1 MIYKTYILEKRN
13 LSSHIHT
20 MCMIQAKESIEY
32 KIVIAHCKKPTAQNG
47 TFGFDR
53 HTSQRFEKPKEPFFS
68 NSRQKTAE
76 KLTTFKKLFYFCQKL
91 TSQMKET
98 FGEYIKRLRTE
109 NELTLTQLAAKLDLD
124 SANLSKIE
132 NNKREFDEKRLELL
146 ARVFNLDLA
155 KLRTEFFSDI
165 IAKKIY
171 ENNCDSETL
180 ILAEQKVE
188 YLKSKHLTTI

>member
-1 MIYKTYILEKRN
+1 M
-13 LSSHIHT
+13 
-20 MCMIQAKESIEY
+20 
-32 KIVIAHCKKPTAQNG
+32 
-47 TFGFDR
+47 
-53 HTSQRFEKPKEPFFS
+53 
-68 NSRQKTAE
+68 
-76 KLTTFKKLFYFCQKL
+76 

-132 NNKREFDEKRLELL
+132 NNKREFDEKRLDLL
-146 ARVFNLDLA
+146 ANVFNLDIA
-155 KLRTEFFSDI
+155 QLRTEFFSDI

-171 ENNCDSETL
+171 ENNCDSKTL

-188 YLKSKHLTTI
+188 YLKSKNLIKI

>member
-1 MIYKTYILEKRN
+1 
-13 LSSHIHT
+13 
-20 MCMIQAKESIEY
+20 
-32 KIVIAHCKKPTAQNG
+32 
-47 TFGFDR
+47 
-53 HTSQRFEKPKEPFFS
+53 
-68 NSRQKTAE
+68 
-76 KLTTFKKLFYFCQKL
+76 
-91 TSQMKET
+91 MKET

-109 NELTLTQLAAKLDLD
+109 SEFTLTQLAAQLNLD

-146 ARVFNLDLA
+146 ANVFCLDLA

-171 ENNCDSETL
+171 NNNCNNETL

-188 YLKSKHLTTI
+188 YLKSKNLTTI

>member
-1 MIYKTYILEKRN
+1 M
-13 LSSHIHT
+13 
-20 MCMIQAKESIEY
+20 
-32 KIVIAHCKKPTAQNG
+32 
-47 TFGFDR
+47 
-53 HTSQRFEKPKEPFFS
+53 
-68 NSRQKTAE
+68 
-76 KLTTFKKLFYFCQKL
+76 

-146 ARVFNLDLA
+146 ANVFSIDLA
-155 KLRTEFFSDI
+155 QLRTEFFSDI
-165 IAKKIY
+165 IAKKLY
-171 ENNCDSETL
+171 EKNCDSETL

-188 YLKSKHLTTI
+188 YLKSKNLTTI

>member
-1 MIYKTYILEKRN
+1 
-13 LSSHIHT
+13 
-20 MCMIQAKESIEY
+20 
-32 KIVIAHCKKPTAQNG
+32 
-47 TFGFDR
+47 
-53 HTSQRFEKPKEPFFS
+53 
-68 NSRQKTAE
+68 
-76 KLTTFKKLFYFCQKL
+76 
-91 TSQMKET
+91 MKET

-146 ARVFNLDLA
+146 ANVFSLDLA

-171 ENNCDSETL
+171 ENNCDSKTL

-188 YLKSKHLTTI
+188 YLKSKNLTTI

>member
-1 MIYKTYILEKRN
+1 
-13 LSSHIHT
+13 
-20 MCMIQAKESIEY
+20 
-32 KIVIAHCKKPTAQNG
+32 
-47 TFGFDR
+47 
-53 HTSQRFEKPKEPFFS
+53 
-68 NSRQKTAE
+68 
-76 KLTTFKKLFYFCQKL
+76 
-91 TSQMKET
+91 MKET

-146 ARVFNLDLA
+146 ANVFNLDLA
-155 KLRTEFFSDI
+155 QLRTEFFSDI

-188 YLKSKHLTTI
+188 YLKSKNLTTI

>member
-1 MIYKTYILEKRN
+1 
-13 LSSHIHT
+13 
-20 MCMIQAKESIEY
+20 
-32 KIVIAHCKKPTAQNG
+32 
-47 TFGFDR
+47 
-53 HTSQRFEKPKEPFFS
+53 
-68 NSRQKTAE
+68 
-76 KLTTFKKLFYFCQKL
+76 
-91 TSQMKET
+91 MKET

-132 NNKREFDEKRLELL
+132 NSKREFDEKRLELL
-146 ARVFNLDLA
+146 ANVFNLDLA
-155 KLRTEFFSDI
+155 QLRTEFFSDI

-188 YLKSKHLTTI
+188 YLKSKNLTTI

>member
-1 MIYKTYILEKRN
+1 M
-13 LSSHIHT
+13 
-20 MCMIQAKESIEY
+20 
-32 KIVIAHCKKPTAQNG
+32 
-47 TFGFDR
+47 
-53 HTSQRFEKPKEPFFS
+53 
-68 NSRQKTAE
+68 
-76 KLTTFKKLFYFCQKL
+76 

-98 FGEYIKRLRTE
+98 FVEYIKRLRTE

-146 ARVFNLDLA
+146 ANVFNLDLA
-155 KLRTEFFSDI
+155 QLRTEFFSDI

-188 YLKSKHLTTI
+188 YLKSKNLTTI

>member
-1 MIYKTYILEKRN
+1 
-13 LSSHIHT
+13 
-20 MCMIQAKESIEY
+20 
-32 KIVIAHCKKPTAQNG
+32 
-47 TFGFDR
+47 
-53 HTSQRFEKPKEPFFS
+53 
-68 NSRQKTAE
+68 
-76 KLTTFKKLFYFCQKL
+76 
-91 TSQMKET
+91 MKET

-146 ARVFNLDLA
+146 ANVFSLDLA
-155 KLRTEFFSDI
+155 QLRTEFFSDI

-171 ENNCDSETL
+171 ENNCNSETL

-188 YLKSKHLTTI
+188 